1 LKKGFL
7 IVSIGIIFIILSVAL
22 YSNHTETRLESYLS
36 FIPSSIE
43 SFTGIEIKNFELD
56 RIIKRSPK
64 ELIIL
69 VKWDNSSAFISIE
82 DWLIPRRHDKI
93 EIRLFDNKH
102 HIKFY
107 E

>member
-7 IVSIGIIFIILSVAL
+7 ILSIVIIFIILSVAL

-43 SFTGIEIKNFELD
+43 SFTGIGIKNFELD
-56 RIIKRSPK
+56 RIIKSSPK

-69 VKWDNSSAFISIE
+69 VNWDNGSAFISIE
-82 DWLIPRRHDKI
+82 DWLIPRRHDEI
-93 EIRLFDNKH
+93 EIRMFNNKH
-102 HIKFY
+102 YIKFY